1 MKIGKD
7 QEIICGINVIETVLN
22 LRPESAKTLFV
33 LDSKSNPRIK
43 KILSSAKTNQIEIFL
58 KRPRISFQ
66 ATLENKI
73 TKDWLCYAIKEL
85 KNQNHS

>member
-33 LDSKSNPRIK
+33 LDSNSNSRIK
-43 KILSSAKTNQIEIFL
+43 KILSSAKTNQIEISL
-58 KRPRISFQ
+58 K
-66 ATLENKI
+66 A
-73 TKDWLCYAIKEL
+73 KDFFSSYFGE
-85 KNQNHS
+85 QNHQGLAMLCNKRIE